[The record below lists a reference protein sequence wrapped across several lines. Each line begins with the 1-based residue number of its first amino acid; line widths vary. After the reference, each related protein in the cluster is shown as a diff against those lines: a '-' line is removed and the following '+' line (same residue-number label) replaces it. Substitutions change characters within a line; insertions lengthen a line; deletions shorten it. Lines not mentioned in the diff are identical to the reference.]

1 MNEEFIAVLEYW
13 EKEKGISKDTL
24 IKAVEESLVAAAKK
38 AIGPARDLRCTIDP
52 KNGDIKA
59 WASLIVSENVIS
71 SHDQINVKDAKRIN
85 IDAQIGDDIEVEVTP
100 QNFGRIAAQYAKQ
113 SLLMHVRKAEKAL
126 IYDEFKDR
134 TGDIVSGVVRRFERS
149 DVVIDLGRYE
159 ALLPNR
165 ERVPTEEYQPGE
177 RIRCYV
183 KAVENTNYGP
193 EIILSR
199 AAPAF
204 VEKLF
209 SLEVSEISNG
219 TVEIKS
225 IAREPGFR
233 TKLAV
238 YSTDLK
244 VDPVGACV
252 GLRGQ
257 RVKNIVRELN
267 NEKMDIIKWDSH
279 IQTYLTNA
287 LAPAQLD
294 SFEIDDENR
303 AVKILVQEDQLSL
316 TIGKRGQNAR
326 LASRLTGWQVN
337 IEAKQ
342 SAAQSVEDKIA
353 EAAQAFAA
361 VPGISPELATT
372 LVEAGFH
379 ALEDLTQ
386 VEAEDLVDIDGIGEQ
401 AASIIDAV
409 TQELAK
415 RDQKLT
421 DSSDPTE

>member
-1 MNEEFIAVLEYW
+1 MNAEFIAVLEFW
-13 EKEKGISKDTL
+13 EREKGINKETL
-24 IKAVEESLVAAAKK
+24 IRAVEESLVAAAKK
-38 AIGPARDLRCTIDP
+38 AIGPARELRCSIDP
-52 KNGDIKA
+52 KSGDIKA
-59 WASLIVSENVIS
+59 WAKLIVTEKVEFK
-71 SHDQINVKDAKRIN
+71 HDQIILADAKKIRK
-85 IDAQIGDDIEVEVTP
+85 DAQIGEEIEKEVTP
-100 QNFGRIAAQYAKQ
+100 ENFGRIAAQYAKQ

-134 TGDIVSGVVRRFERS
+134 TGDIVSGVVRRFDRS
-149 DVVIDLGRYE
+149 DVVVDLGRYE

-177 RIRCYV
+177 RIRCFV

-204 VEKLF
+204 VVKLF
-209 SLEVSEISNG
+209 TLEVSEISNG
-219 TVEIKS
+219 TVEIMS
-225 IAREPGFR
+225 VAREPGFR

-238 YSTDLK
+238 FSNDEK

-267 NEKMDIIKWDSH
+267 NEKMDIIKWDSD

-294 SFEIDDENR
+294 SFQIDAENK
-303 AVKILVQEDQLSL
+303 AVKIQVVEDQLSL
-316 TIGKRGQNAR
+316 AIGKRGQNAR

-342 SAAQSVEDKIA
+342 SEAQTFEDKIA
-353 EAAQAFAA
+353 AVVKTFSE
-361 VPGISPELATT
+361 VPGISAEVAQV
-372 LVEAGFH
+372 LVVSGFH

-386 VEAEDLVDIDGIGEQ
+386 VEESDLVDIEGVGDQ
-401 AASIIDAV
+401 AGAILAAV
-409 TQELAK
+409 KSELEK
-415 RDQKLT
+415 RSQALT
-421 DSSDPTE
+421 ESTSG